1 MTPNRR
7 NTQKSRRFLFSLS
20 PREMDPFFSFLPP
33 QLTGGLKTHF
43 VFLAEKLNELLF
55 YFYFMLF

>member
-7 NTQKSRRFLFSLS
+7 NTQKSRRFLFSL
-20 PREMDPFFSFLPP
+20 PGRWIPFFPFLPP